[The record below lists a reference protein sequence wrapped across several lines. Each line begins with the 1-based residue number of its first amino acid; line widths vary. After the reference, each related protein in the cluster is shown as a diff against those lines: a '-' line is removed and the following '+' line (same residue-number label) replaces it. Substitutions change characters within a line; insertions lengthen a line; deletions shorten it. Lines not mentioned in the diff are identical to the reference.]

1 MSLKHNSTKSLQSTV
16 ILQDGENFEKV
27 RILYTVKQKIL
38 CYTVFILYFA
48 KDRNYDYSYRDAY

>member
-1 MSLKHNSTKSLQSTV
+1 MEYDV
-16 ILQDGENFEKV
+16 VRIGEIFEKV